1 MLLLHGEVERE
12 ARKNQDAT
20 KVSSSPR
27 ELGELHPETGPRG
40 AQNGGTFRRETQE
53 SVSHPGDDVQCVA
66 GRVGL
71 ELSAYRGLDLRGACD
86 LVGISV
92 CNEP

>member
-1 MLLLHGEVERE
+1 MHGEVERK

-20 KVSSSPR
+20 KVSSYPR
-27 ELGELHPETGPRG
+27 ELEELHPETGPRG

-71 ELSAYRGLDLRGACD
+71 KLSAYRVLDLRGTCD

-92 CNEP
+92 CNEL